1 MRTMSQIGR
10 RSPSW
15 RVETMSFMGGI
26 ENPPAGRRRRAP
38 SRWAVVWVLLAAS
51 MAARGSAAPSA
62 VQWTE
67 IRPELVA
74 EVNRD
79 LKPDVLTADVGIYF
93 PSNLDPGF
101 AAKLTVEDLVL
112 QFAVAK
118 GAFRKADVQLKLLW
132 IKSGKVDPSYLE
144 IQANDMAGKTP
155 GSQYVNLYENN
166 LRETSVLSAEAR
178 SAFDSI
184 IEKHSGNART
194 VYLVVLQDVFM
205 SFFEKLDERTWEIR
219 TITTGGL
226 SFPTYSYKDLPRRI
240 RGVITVNKSEPLRR
254 IVAHE
259 LGHKLMN
266 VSHEYN
272 EMSPQHEIR
281 GDGGLM
287 LYGKGTEIPSGE
299 AGRWHLERLH
309 RSPFLYRESVAGKRT
324 WNPDYREG
332 GHYYDPIYGPYV
344 IRFGVAAPAP

>member
-1 MRTMSQIGR
+1 MRYLRVGKHSPDIRHR
-10 RSPSW
+10 RVS
-15 RVETMSFMGGI
+15 V
-26 ENPPAGRRRRAP
+26 
-38 SRWAVVWVLLAAS
+38 RWFALCVVLAATLPGFAE
-51 MAARGSAAPSA
+51 AASAS
-62 VQWTE
+62 VRWTE
-67 IRPELVA
+67 IRSELVA
-74 EVNRD
+74 NVNRD
-79 LKPDVLTADVGIYF
+79 LKPDVPTADVGIYY
-93 PSNLDPGF
+93 PSNFDAGF
-101 AAKLTVEDLVL
+101 AEKLSVDELVL
-112 QFAVAK
+112 QFVVAK
-118 GAFRKADVQLKLLW
+118 GVFRTAGVQLKLLW
-132 IKSGKVDPSYLE
+132 IKSGQVDPTYLE
-144 IQANDMAGKTP
+144 IQSNDMAGKTP
-155 GSQYVNLYENN
+155 GSQYVNMYENN

-178 SAFDSI
+178 KAFDSI
-184 IEKHSGNART
+184 IEPHTRNART

-205 SFFEKLDERTWEIR
+205 SFFEKLDERTWETR

-226 SFPTYSYKDLPRRI
+226 SFPTYSYKDLPPRI
-240 RGVITVNKSEPLRR
+240 RGVITVNKSDPLRR

-299 AGRWHLERLH
+299 AGRWHLERLQ
-309 RSPFLYRESVAGKRT
+309 RSPFLYRETAAGKRT